1 MTEKKLTHAD
11 VLEEMMVVFESIE
24 ADIADMAWFSRKPY
38 ILELASQLRE
48 AAQREIVSERA
59 YRVDGRT
66 GTGIKAVDDLPF

>member
-11 VLEEMMVVFESIE
+11 VLEEMMIVFESIE
-24 ADIADMAWFSRKPY
+24 EDIADMAWFSHKPF
-38 ILELASQLRE
+38 LLNLASNLRE

-66 GTGIKAVDDLPF
+66 GTGIQELDELPF

>member
-11 VLEEMMVVFESIE
+11 VLEEMMIVFESIE
-24 ADIADMAWFSRKPY
+24 EDIADMAWFSHKPY